1 MKQEL
6 ETRPAVRRSASLLVA
21 LALMVGTQTGC
32 SSKQTAPEQA
42 SSQRAAA
49 EPVNRAATAPAS
61 SAIRKCPTFNSPLP
75 EPLPPQHPGVHT
87 VILSW
92 TASAPGDAKH
102 ADADGYCVYRGIPDD
117 RMQPDDTSLVRVN
130 SAPFQGTSCT
140 DNTVETGKTYFYRV
154 KAISTNKITS
164 TPSNFA
170 TAQILDRKPSKPIL
184 NPPPLC
190 EKSTSKKSTSK

>member
-1 MKQEL
+1 MKQGL
-6 ETRPAVRRSASLLVA
+6 ETRPGVRRSASLLVI

-42 SSQRAAA
+42 SNQRVA
-49 EPVNRAATAPAS
+49 EPVNRAATVPAS
-61 SAIRKCPTFNSPLP
+61 STIRKCPTFFSSLP

-92 TASAPGDAKH
+92 TASARDAKH
-102 ADADGYCVYRGIPDD
+102 ADADGYCVYRGILPDGKHPDD
-117 RMQPDDTSLVRVN
+117 ASLVRVN
-130 SAPFQGTSCT
+130 SEPFQGTSCT
-140 DNTVETGKTYFYRV
+140 DNVVETGKTYFYRV

-164 TPSNFA
+164 TPSDYA
-170 TAQILDRKPSKPIL
+170 TAQILDRKPSNPVV

-190 EKSTSKKSTSK
+190 ETSTSK